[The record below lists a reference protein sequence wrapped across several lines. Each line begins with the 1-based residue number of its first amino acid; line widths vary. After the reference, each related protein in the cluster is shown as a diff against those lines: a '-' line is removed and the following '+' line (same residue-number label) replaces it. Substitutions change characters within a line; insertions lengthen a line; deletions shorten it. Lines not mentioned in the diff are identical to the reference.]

1 MTLVEHDAPPRHAVQ
16 PTPAAP
22 PPAAAAAAATP
33 EAPPS
38 SDYLSVL
45 EAAISPD
52 ALAPLSMADM
62 LEPLRSAPLEAPAT
76 AADDDDD
83 DDDELAAADEA
94 AAAADEDSTRDED
107 PARSATPDWL
117 KDAGAALGLPG

>member
-1 MTLVEHDAPPRHAVQ
+1 MWAKVRSV
-16 PTPAAP
+16 P
-22 PPAAAAAAATP
+22 PPPAAAAAAAATP

-62 LEPLRSAPLEAPAT
+62 LEPLRSAPLEAPA
-76 AADDDDD
+76 AAAEGDDDDVD
-83 DDDELAAADEA
+83 AELAAADEA
-94 AAAADEDSTRDED
+94 AAAADEDSTRDEED